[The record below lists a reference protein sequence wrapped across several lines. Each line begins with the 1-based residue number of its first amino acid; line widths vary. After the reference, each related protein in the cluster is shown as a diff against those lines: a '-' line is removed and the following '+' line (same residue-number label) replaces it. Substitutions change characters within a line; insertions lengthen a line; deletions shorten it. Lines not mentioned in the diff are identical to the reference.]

1 MAKLVCLRGRGDDA
15 DAGRI
20 VGFHFVGPNAGEVT
34 QGFAL
39 AMRCGATKA
48 ALDDLVGIHPT
59 DAEAL
64 TDMRIERR
72 QINSEE
78 DWTAS
83 GGCGGGKCG

>member
-1 MAKLVCLRGRGDDA
+1 MAKLVCLKAQEERV
-15 DAGRI
+15 

-39 AMRCGATKA
+39 AVKLGAKKTDFDN
-48 ALDDLVGIHPT
+48 LLGIHPT

-64 TDMRIERR
+64 CSMESRR
-72 QINSEE
+72 SEISDAA